1 MRKRLESNNHK
12 AFFALLRA
20 GLWEQDVKLL
30 SYKTLDLSVVYS
42 LAQEQTVVGI
52 VASGLEHVS
61 DTRLHKDSVLLFV
74 GDALQMEQRNT
85 AMNNLISVLVDK
97 LKDAGVNILLVKG
110 QGIAQCYAR
119 PLWRSCGDVD
129 FLVDDNHYE
138 RAKQVLLELSEVKAV
153 EVDNRKHLELNI
165 QGWVVELHGSLRG
178 YVLGRIDKGID
189 NILTDIFSKN
199 KVRVWQNGST
209 PVYLPA
215 PDEDVVLVF
224 AHILQHFTQGG
235 IGLRQ
240 VCDWC
245 RLLWVYRD
253 TLDYELLESRIRGMG
268 IMTEWKAFGSLAVDF
283 LGMPNKDMPFYSSD
297 NKWNRKANRLMEF
310 ILMTGNMGH
319 NRDFSYSERHS
330 YLISKFISLWWHTTD
345 ALEHFRIFPLDSI
358 MIWGNLVTRRSKVAL
373 KGE

>member
-1 MRKRLESNNHK
+1 MRKRLESDDYK
-12 AFFALLRA
+12 AFLTLLRA
-20 GLWEQDVKLL
+20 GLWEQDVSLL
-30 SYKTLDLSVVYS
+30 SYKALNLSVVYS
-42 LAQEQTVVGI
+42 LAQEQTVVGL
-52 VASGLEHVS
+52 VASGVEHVS
-61 DTRLHKDSVLLFV
+61 DTRLPKDKVLLFV

-85 AMNNLISVLVDK
+85 EMNNLISVLVDK
-97 LKDAGVNILLVKG
+97 LKDAGINILLVKG

-138 RAKQVLLELSEVKAV
+138 RAKQVLLEFSEAKAE

-178 YVLGRIDKGID
+178 NVLKRIDNGID
-189 NILTDIFSKN
+189 NIITDIFSN
-199 KVRVWQNGST
+199 GKVRLWQNGST
-209 PVYLPA
+209 KVYLPA
-215 PDEDVVLVF
+215 PDEDVILVF

-240 VCDWC
+240 ICDWC
-245 RLLWVYRD
+245 RLLWVYRE
-253 TLDYELLESRIRGMG
+253 TLDCELLESRIMGMG
-268 IMTEWKAFGSLAVDF
+268 LMTEWKAFGSLAVDF
-283 LGMPNKDMPFYSSD
+283 LGMPNITMPFYTSEK
-297 NKWNRKANRLMEF
+297 KWKQKASRIMEF

-345 ALEHFRIFPLDSI
+345 AFEHFRIFPIDSI
-358 MIWGNLVTRRSKVAL
+358 KIWGNIVARRSRVAL